1 VVDNQPTNNTPVLGP
16 ITLAPGDWA
25 GYLGSYPVPI
35 NTCNSNISDT
45 VTVRGSDVCTGSNV
59 IVTAS
64 SQCPVV
70 PTPRLALTKQ
80 CPPNPV
86 APGSMLVYS
95 GSLSN
100 AGTITITNINV
111 VDDRPSPNTPVLGPI
126 TLTPGQF
133 VNFSG
138 SYPVPYDCCGP
149 CVDTLTAVGQ
159 DLCAGSNVTATA
171 SAACPRVTTPAIR
184 VTRDCGPSPVTEG
197 EMVMFTGSVS
207 NSGNATLGNV
217 EVVDD
222 QAGVVV
228 SSLTLAPMEVESFMG
243 MYIVTN
249 CGPSVPSGV
258 TASGSD
264 VCTGIVV
271 SNRFLTACSVICPTN
286 SSGPVVIFGQQV
298 TEGNSFIFYFDT
310 EQGHTYT
317 VEYSDSLFPANWRT
331 NSIVPGD
338 GNQATISD
346 SITNAHRFYRLLVQ

>member
-1 VVDNQPTNNTPVLGP
+1 
-16 ITLAPGDWA
+16 
-25 GYLGSYPVPI
+25 
-35 NTCNSNISDT
+35 
-45 VTVRGSDVCTGSNV
+45 
-59 IVTAS
+59 
-64 SQCPVV
+64 
-70 PTPRLALTKQ
+70 
-80 CPPNPV
+80 
-86 APGSMLVYS
+86 
-95 GSLSN
+95 
-100 AGTITITNINV
+100 V
-111 VDDRPSPNTPVLGPI
+111 VDDRPAPNTPVLGPI

-159 DLCAGSNVTATA
+159 DICAGSNVTATA

-228 SSLTLAPMEVESFMG
+228 SSLTLAPMEVEPFMG

-298 TEGNSFIFYFDT
+298 TEGSGFIFSFAT

-317 VEYSDSLFPANWRT
+317 VEYTDTLMPGNWRT
-331 NSIVPGD
+331 NSIVLGD

-346 SITNAHRFYRLLVQ
+346 SITNTHRFYRLLVQ